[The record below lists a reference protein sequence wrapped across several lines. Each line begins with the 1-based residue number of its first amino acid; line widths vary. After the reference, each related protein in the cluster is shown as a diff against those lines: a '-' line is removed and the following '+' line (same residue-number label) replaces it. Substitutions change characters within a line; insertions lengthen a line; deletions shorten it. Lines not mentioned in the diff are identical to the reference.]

1 MMIEI
6 ILEIQSHPVGLI
18 LIISIIKAQ
27 MMDLPIN
34 KKTGC
39 GNAICYDKRS

>member
-1 MMIEI
+1 M

-18 LIISIIKAQ
+18 LIISIIKAH

-34 KKTGC
+34 KKIGC
-39 GNAICYDKRS
+39 GNTICYDKRS